1 MTEYTVNKSVDVLI
15 DSSAGSVYDLRPGS
29 DIKIKLQSSE
39 IVKIEAAGT
48 ITKSQLV
55 GIVKSTNANY
65 GLMVVEEG
73 NSEYSVFVNGNTKI
87 IDSVTGASI
96 KLKSVEKG
104 RTVTVTGST
113 SSGVLE
119 ASVIVVQ

>member
-1 MTEYTVNKSVDVLI
+1 
-15 DSSAGSVYDLRPGS
+15 
-29 DIKIKLQSSE
+29 
-39 IVKIEAAGT
+39 
-48 ITKSQLV
+48 
-55 GIVKSTNANY
+55 
-65 GLMVVEEG
+65 MVVEEG

-87 IDSVTGASI
+87 IDSITGASI